1 MYKRWQISDKLP
13 QSIVG
18 KTRGHVRAIYQA
30 CSAIFFQWTVLV
42 CPLHTQVLFFC
53 SLLRKLTYKMDDLP
67 TCFWGKFRII
77 ASVLFLCVIFL
88 CVLLFMLF
96 PIMLQSATF
105 RADTKTEK
113 WAGIIPHPKNAQY
126 SKTNCRVDI
135 ENIKYINFATKYFWK
150 TFFVPRRRW
159 LRHIHIHSSPG
170 SLPSLYLF

>member
-77 ASVLFLCVIFL
+77 ASVLFFRVIFL
-88 CVLLFMLF
+88 SVLFLCFSQLCPNQQPF
-96 PIMLQSATF
+96 ELTQKQKS
-105 RADTKTEK
+105 EQ
-113 WAGIIPHPKNAQY
+113 G
-126 SKTNCRVDI
+126 
-135 ENIKYINFATKYFWK
+135 
-150 TFFVPRRRW
+150 
-159 LRHIHIHSSPG
+159 
-170 SLPSLYLF
+170 LYLTPKMHNTLWPVERVVVRQIFRRA